1 MRNSLAASLVVRH
14 IHADSQS
21 GETGTHMT
29 VMTTPIGTTPSGQR
43 SFSVA
48 YRVEFLQAWDASTG
62 RGDKARLLRA
72 NNLTYPTVKNW
83 ITARDTGALA
93 AAMVQHGRKRYNRM
107 ANSERAEL
115 AQLRRENTQL
125 RAKVK
130 QAEAAQ
136 DILGKAFELLEEISK
151 SSNDHGPH
159 IPPELMSAEQYRQW
173 LDRQKLS

>member
-1 MRNSLAASLVVRH
+1 
-14 IHADSQS
+14 
-21 GETGTHMT
+21 MT